1 MNITSILSRLFI
13 INTLATSVYAQQQFT
28 QTVTA
33 QKKNCNATCSV
44 IDIPELNNNPA
55 AVVFITPSAGASN
68 PHPIGAYYMYLNR
81 WSVFNLDATAL
92 PVGATFNVE
101 YYANLDANHFVY
113 VVPSRIHLSDPAY
126 IDHAGLNNNPNA
138 QIRVTP
144 HVSATFG
151 NIWNKLDVKVE
162 YDTAASKWFIANV
175 NSTPISP
182 TVAFN
187 IAISTAIT
195 VTNPN
200 VGRDLGPNVA
210 TPIPQDCHCSIPTS
224 LPPKGT
230 AGGDLAGN
238 YPNPTVKGVQGNPI
252 STNAPTVGQTLR
264 WNGSEWMPTTDTGSS
279 GQNNGGSVA
288 TPKSYSAFLTGDFT
302 WVPSSDHSIELAGM
316 SVQVTITKPSM
327 VNVSVTA
334 LTKVTTNCGIANNCD
349 GSGTGIILYRDGAQI
364 YELEKRSNNDEY
376 VTLVMPNYPELLN
389 PGTYTYKV
397 FGTRVSS
404 TQYTVKY
411 FGVAAFRTYM
421 TVQVFPQ

>member
-1 MNITSILSRLFI
+1 
-13 INTLATSVYAQQQFT
+13 
-28 QTVTA
+28 
-33 QKKNCNATCSV
+33 
-44 IDIPELNNNPA
+44 
-55 AVVFITPSAGASN
+55 
-68 PHPIGAYYMYLNR
+68 
-81 WSVFNLDATAL
+81 
-92 PVGATFNVE
+92 
-101 YYANLDANHFVY
+101 
-113 VVPSRIHLSDPAY
+113 
-126 IDHAGLNNNPNA
+126 
-138 QIRVTP
+138 
-144 HVSATFG
+144 
-151 NIWNKLDVKVE
+151 
-162 YDTAASKWFIANV
+162 
-175 NSTPISP
+175 
-182 TVAFN
+182 
-187 IAISTAIT
+187 
-195 VTNPN
+195 
-200 VGRDLGPNVA
+200 
-210 TPIPQDCHCSIPTS
+210 
-224 LPPKGT
+224 
-230 AGGDLAGN
+230 
-238 YPNPTVKGVQGNPI
+238 
-252 STNAPTVGQTLR
+252 
-264 WNGSEWMPTTDTGSS
+264 MPTTDTGSS